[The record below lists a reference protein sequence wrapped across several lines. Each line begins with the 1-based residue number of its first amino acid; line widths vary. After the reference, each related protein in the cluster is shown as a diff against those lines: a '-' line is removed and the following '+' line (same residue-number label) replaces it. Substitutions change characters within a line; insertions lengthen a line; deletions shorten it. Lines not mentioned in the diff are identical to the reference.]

1 MSYFEPKST
10 WSYYCKN
17 CGRSFEEHQIVDHV
31 RKCPIRDN
39 SNQMA
44 RRTRKKEDMNIPEGA
59 VTPPVAKPEV
69 PLATQLKRKI
79 AGQDHVVDAL
89 VPYYEIWKA
98 GLSPEGR
105 PAGIFFLLGP
115 TGTGKTA
122 LVEALAEA
130 VHGSSRNIVKIDCGE
145 YQMEHEVAK
154 LIGCFTPDTKILLF
168 NGMQKRIDEIAIND
182 MVITRYGQCRPVT
195 YIHRYEH
202 NGDMIRLNISSSN
215 IPLNTTPGHKILAI
229 KGVSDGKRIRNP
241 KSLYDPT
248 KLEWVHA
255 EELKKHDIVAYPRYQ
270 QQRDH
275 VETIDLTVFAD
286 LLPNHK
292 YDDTWIFNG
301 VGPKIRR
308 HIKVD
313 ENFVRLAGYYVAE
326 GGVSD
331 DRKNINFTMG
341 VPHKQ
346 AAIDDVLKLIP
357 LVFGE
362 ECVGHV
368 TDRRENHSV
377 RIYAHSRIV
386 AYLMAYLFG
395 NHAVIKQLP
404 DWFVDLPES
413 LLWNFLDAAIMG
425 DGGRTVK
432 RRVQYDTVSELLYSQ
447 MQFILRTLGITS
459 QTQVRP
465 AGKENWRT
473 AYRIYI
479 AGDQITKFAEML
491 PIAGAGIDTVLT
503 GNKGIQRMSHVDEHF
518 VYFRVTE
525 TERFHYE
532 GPVYDFSVDDHT
544 SYVAGGITVSNSPP
558 GYLGHRETVPRIT
571 QNILTTAT
579 SGSSN
584 LSIVLFD
591 EIEKAASSMVRLLLG
606 VLDKSTLRLGDNAVV
621 NFDRTFIFFTSNVGS
636 TEMAQS
642 RETWGFGGTDKAE
655 MKALGTRALRRDKKF
670 STEFLNRVD
679 EVLVYEPLTRDVG
692 EKIAQMELVKL
703 QAFLE
708 VRKGA
713 AAPRLIWG
721 DDVVRFLGE
730 MVTDLTTGAREM
742 KRYIHRGILKEVASL
757 VGSGEGGEVVLRV
770 RDGKVEV
777 GGEEV
782 GRAAA

>member
-17 CGRSFEEHQIVDHV
+17 CGRNQSEHIFDP
-31 RKCPIRDN
+31 RFMFYMCPIRDN

-130 VHGSSRNIVKIDCGE
+130 VHGSTKNIVKIDCGE

-154 LIGCFTPDTKILLF
+154 LIG
-168 NGMQKRIDEIAIND
+168 
-182 MVITRYGQCRPVT
+182 
-195 YIHRYEH
+195 
-202 NGDMIRLNISSSN
+202 
-215 IPLNTTPGHKILAI
+215 
-229 KGVSDGKRIRNP
+229 
-241 KSLYDPT
+241 
-248 KLEWVHA
+248 
-255 EELKKHDIVAYPRYQ
+255 
-270 QQRDH
+270 
-275 VETIDLTVFAD
+275 
-286 LLPNHK
+286 
-292 YDDTWIFNG
+292 
-301 VGPKIRR
+301 
-308 HIKVD
+308 
-313 ENFVRLAGYYVAE
+313 
-326 GGVSD
+326 
-331 DRKNINFTMG
+331 
-341 VPHKQ
+341 
-346 AAIDDVLKLIP
+346 
-357 LVFGE
+357 
-362 ECVGHV
+362 
-368 TDRRENHSV
+368 
-377 RIYAHSRIV
+377 
-386 AYLMAYLFG
+386 
-395 NHAVIKQLP
+395 
-404 DWFVDLPES
+404 
-413 LLWNFLDAAIMG
+413 
-425 DGGRTVK
+425 
-432 RRVQYDTVSELLYSQ
+432 
-447 MQFILRTLGITS
+447 
-459 QTQVRP
+459 
-465 AGKENWRT
+465 
-473 AYRIYI
+473 
-479 AGDQITKFAEML
+479 
-491 PIAGAGIDTVLT
+491 
-503 GNKGIQRMSHVDEHF
+503 
-518 VYFRVTE
+518 
-525 TERFHYE
+525 
-532 GPVYDFSVDDHT
+532 
-544 SYVAGGITVSNSPP
+544 SPP

-571 QNILTTAT
+571 QNILTAAT

-692 EKIAQMELVKL
+692 ERIAQMELVKL

-757 VGSGEGGEVVLRV
+757 VGSGEGGEVVLMV
-770 RDGKVEV
+770 GDGKVEV
-777 GGEEV
+777 RGEEV